1 MVQNDLVPILLFL
14 SLATDL
20 NGNCLTG
27 TISYYT
33 LYSKVTTDD
42 VLGFLYSLQYSL
54 QYIAGDQILIGGG
67 SATLTRDF
75 SSSGPK
81 TAPGPLHLPAINV
94 LADCE

>member
-1 MVQNDLVPILLFL
+1 MAQNDLVPILLFL

-20 NGNCLTG
+20 SGNCLTG

-33 LYSKVTTDD
+33 LYSND

>member
-1 MVQNDLVPILLFL
+1 M
-14 SLATDL
+14 
-20 NGNCLTG
+20 
-27 TISYYT
+27 
-33 LYSKVTTDD
+33 TTDD
-42 VLGFLYSLQYSL
+42 VLGFLYSLQY
-54 QYIAGDQILIGGG
+54 AGDQILIGGG